1 MDNSKKLKG
10 KMVVSNSFK
19 IYVSRVIN
27 QDFKEGD
34 LEKGFTKV
42 VTKTIGDAVYYKR
55 PPKGM
60 MVLAVVKKRDMKF
73 LEDKYKEI
81 LPDLIYFV

>member
-1 MDNSKKLKG
+1 MDQPKKLNM
-10 KMVVSNSFK
+10 KMKVSNSFK
-19 IYVSRVIN
+19 IYVSHVIN
-27 QDFKEGD
+27 GDFKEGD
-34 LEKGFTKV
+34 LERGFTKV

-55 PPKGM
+55 PPKDM
-60 MVLAVVKKRDMKF
+60 MVMAVIKKRDMKF